1 MYTLARLATTAA
13 VNIGLVFI
21 LTPIKA
27 VRDYKK
33 FAKIIS
39 QFYDDRKFHFI
50 IEFNVI

>member
-1 MYTLARLATTAA
+1 MKMYTFARLATTAA

-39 QFYDDRKFHFI
+39 
-50 IEFNVI
+50 